1 MKLIDIFQKLN
12 ESSVNE
18 VHSHDDD
25 YEDCDACNGTGEGRW
40 EGETC
45 HACHGSGV
53 QKPEHDDDDFDI
65 PDDDDF
71 DGGDEESY
79 YEKSLRSRGLEEGTS
94 NIGNAIKS
102 LCQKIYAAGD
112 DEFEYFYH
120 DSPVFA
126 QYWDEYEGDL
136 DSIIAEVDPA
146 ELQVML
152 DEIES
157 YVQQANLAEGDV
169 AKLAGITALGIGAG
183 LGANYI
189 DQQQPRVEFDGKN
202 GQVVKAYLEPGYSN
216 RVPDNAMVIKGK
228 DGKTYHVWSSSGKGM
243 NSKSYHAAPVEPV
256 KEGLTKTPSGDY
268 INQYTG
274 VRSSK
279 PPVKKKRGEKTGAE
293 WDAIEKAKKDKEQG
307 VAEGWKEKV
316 AGGALA
322 LGALGGIGALQN
334 VAPNVTVQGHTAR
347 LAIGNVPENAKL
359 VTTDDGKKVYVWSV
373 RGSNPKSAGSHQEL
387 VYKPAEVKEQGVA
400 EGSLNEFAPNG
411 FNGDDGEEFNP
422 RLAKMAYDEG
432 VVKGV
437 SLADGATLERA
448 MAINDW
454 DKHDGGI
461 YGQHFAKGF
470 KQGRMNKIKHDNK
483 QYNLNLK
490 LMKDGSIRHGEQGVA
505 EGEVVGFP
513 KKHRGDISNMH
524 SCPKCGGDTQGG
536 KYQGHEVQVC
546 MPCKQVYLP
555 PNSGI
560 DQQGNK
566 IENEGKDK
574 KPEQPEAD
582 YGDDYQAMVARVK
595 KLAGLGPLKTVYD
608 PEKRVYKN
616 VPVAVQPKK

>member
-1 MKLIDIFQKLN
+1 MKLIDIFQKLD

-94 NIGNAIKS
+94 NVGNAIKS

-183 LGANYI
+183 LGANYL

-202 GQVVKAYLEPGYSN
+202 GQVVRAYLEPGYSN
-216 RVPDNAMVIKGK
+216 RIPDNAMVIKGK

-256 KEGLTKTPSGDY
+256 KEGADDRKQNALWAQITAHEKAAKKSKDLKQQHHLKMADQLRSQLKTSDNVEEGLTKLPNGNY
-268 INQYTG
+268 RNMHTG
-274 VRSSK
+274 VQQSK

-293 WDAIEKAKKDKEQG
+293 WDAIEKAKKDKEL
-307 VAEGWKEKV
+307 KE
-316 AGGALA
+316 
-322 LGALGGIGALQN
+322 
-334 VAPNVTVQGHTAR
+334 APIELDPSEPTNPMIYGHEKA
-347 LAIGNVPENAKL
+347 NPAKL
-359 VTTDDGKKVYVWSV
+359 DYRMLRAAGQFKDLASRV
-373 RGSNPKSAGSHQEL
+373 RTAQE
-387 VYKPAEVKEQGVA
+387 V
-400 EGSLNEFAPNG
+400 
-411 FNGDDGEEFNP
+411 
-422 RLAKMAYDEG
+422 
-432 VVKGV
+432 
-437 SLADGATLERA
+437 
-448 MAINDW
+448 
-454 DKHDGGI
+454 
-461 YGQHFAKGF
+461 
-470 KQGRMNKIKHDNK
+470 
-483 QYNLNLK
+483 
-490 LMKDGSIRHGEQGVA
+490 
-505 EGEVVGFP
+505 
-513 KKHRGDISNMH
+513 GDIRLWSSIIADFKELSMNVGQISH
-524 SCPKCGGDTQGG
+524 ALEELEKTRRKGG
-536 KYQGHEVQVC
+536 V
-546 MPCKQVYLP
+546 
-555 PNSGI
+555 NSRGI
-560 DQQGNK
+560 PD
-566 IENEGKDK
+566 
-574 KPEQPEAD
+574 
-582 YGDDYQAMVARVK
+582 
-595 KLAGLGPLKTVYD
+595 LS
-608 PEKRVYKN
+608 
-616 VPVAVQPKK
+616 